1 MSISY
6 FPPLQNEISIDW
18 QIVLAKEIQD
28 IRYRSTCFFM
38 KRTPMKILV
47 ATTLILV
54 GVFIAAL
61 AAGLSKGITF
71 KTSYSLLSFIFQFIP
86 TFTMGLYTWFWDDIS
101 LFICS
106 TQPYINLISPH
117 PASDNLLL
125 DYSFQLP
132 YIVTY
137 SALRNKHWKVARVSA
152 VALLQRL
159 LPILVGASIE
169 IVNFDTKP
177 VDLDFDPHVVFISFP
192 QCIII
197 IIWLLFYAV
206 IIPYEVLEAGHK
218 RNLPRNYH
226 SIADILSWTY
236 ASRLLRKDDADRHE
250 NGKLTGNPF
259 NAVKSSEPET
269 DGRWY
274 KGFQSEKWYME
285 ARLRMSGQ
293 KYQFGLYESTTHP
306 DRYCVGI
313 DEAGPNMEAVPE
325 RTPST
330 PTWQARLTRRKKTA
344 SASVLP
350 IFDETGSV
358 RKQTDGKE
366 YLVSGDERF
375 VTLMEKKEV

>member
-1 MSISY
+1 M
-6 FPPLQNEISIDW
+6 
-18 QIVLAKEIQD
+18 
-28 IRYRSTCFFM
+28 T
-38 KRTPMKILV
+38 TLV
-47 ATTLILV
+47 ATTFILV
-54 GVFIAAL
+54 GISIAAL
-61 AAGLSKGITF
+61 AAGLSNGIEAYH
-71 KTSYSLLSFIFQFIP
+71 SYALTSFIFQFIP

-117 PASDNLLL
+117 SASDSLLL

-132 YIVTY
+132 YIVTF
-137 SALRNKHWKVARVSA
+137 SALQNKHWKVARVSA

-159 LPILVGASIE
+159 LPILVGSSVVIMNYPEDSIYL
-169 IVNFDTKP
+169 P
-177 VDLDFDPHVVFISFP
+177 PPHRDPYWIYVSYP

-197 IIWLLFYAV
+197 IIWLLFYAA
-206 IIPYEVLEAGHK
+206 IIPYEVLEADRK

-236 ASRLLRKDDADRHE
+236 ASRLLRKDDSDE
-250 NGKLTGNPF
+250 YEKGKLTGNPF
-259 NAVKSSEPET
+259 NAIKSSEPET

-274 KGFQSEKWYME
+274 GGFQSEKWYME

-306 DRYCVGI
+306 DRYCMGI

-325 RTPST
+325 PSPSPST
-330 PTWQARLTRRKKTA
+330 ATWRARLTRRKKTV

-350 IFDETGSV
+350 TFDETGSGANL
-358 RKQTDGKE
+358 KLAGKE
-366 YLVSGDERF
+366 YSVSGDKRF
-375 VTLMEKKEV
+375 VMLLDKNEA